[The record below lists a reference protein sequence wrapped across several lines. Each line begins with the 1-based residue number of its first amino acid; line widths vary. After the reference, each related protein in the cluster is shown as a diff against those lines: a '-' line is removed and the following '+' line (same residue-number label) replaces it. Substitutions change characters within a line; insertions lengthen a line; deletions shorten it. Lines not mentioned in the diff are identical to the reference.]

1 MERLNGLMARS
12 SSNVSSTSNGT
23 VYQHAVSY
31 HQMTMQIGKPTV
43 TPKLTVLKS
52 KKCKS
57 GNNSSSRME
66 KECDRLAHGCN
77 MLAYLDED
85 VVLSP
90 GSSTEV
96 DNLWAQASWC
106 TAIHLPAGVCEAL
119 ANSQV
124 LGREAITSCQSQRA
138 TKVAHQMVLVIHTN
152 QSCQRTT
159 QVAHQVVLVIH
170 INQSSN

>member
-1 MERLNGLMARS
+1 
-12 SSNVSSTSNGT
+12 
-23 VYQHAVSY
+23 
-31 HQMTMQIGKPTV
+31 MQIDKPTV

-52 KKCKS
+52 KNARVETTVAVEWKK
-57 GNNSSSRME
+57 NVINLPMVVT
-66 KECDRLAHGCN
+66 CN

-90 GSSTEV
+90 GSSIEV

-106 TAIHLPAGVCEAL
+106 IAIHLPAGVCEAL

>member
-1 MERLNGLMARS
+1 
-12 SSNVSSTSNGT
+12 
-23 VYQHAVSY
+23 
-31 HQMTMQIGKPTV
+31 
-43 TPKLTVLKS
+43 
-52 KKCKS
+52 
-57 GNNSSSRME
+57 
-66 KECDRLAHGCN
+66 

-90 GSSTEV
+90 GSSIEV

-152 QSCQRTT
+152 QSYQRTTQVAHQVVLVIHTNQSCQRTT